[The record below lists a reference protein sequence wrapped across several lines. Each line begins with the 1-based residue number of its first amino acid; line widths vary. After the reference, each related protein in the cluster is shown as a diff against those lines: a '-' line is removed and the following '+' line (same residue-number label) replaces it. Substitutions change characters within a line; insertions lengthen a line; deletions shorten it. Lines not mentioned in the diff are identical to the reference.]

1 MPGGHGPGHAE
12 SMTNLST
19 IKSELQSRK
28 LIRPRENRMLA
39 GVCAGIAQYLKVD
52 PTVVR
57 LAAVALAVFTVGTAV
72 LLYVAGWILM
82 PEEEEG
88 YHTASVA

>member
-1 MPGGHGPGHAE
+1 MPGAAGSGDADC
-12 SMTNLST
+12 MTNLST

-28 LIRPRENRMLA
+28 LIRPRGDRMLA

-57 LAAVALAVFTVGTAV
+57 LATVALAVFTFGTAV
-72 LLYVAGWILM
+72 LIYAAGWLLM
-82 PEEEEG
+82 PEEEEH
-88 YHTASVA
+88 YQTTVA

>member
-1 MPGGHGPGHAE
+1 MLGGPWSGHAE
-12 SMTNLST
+12 TMTNLST
-19 IKSELQSRK
+19 IKSELQSKK

-39 GVCAGIAQYLKVD
+39 GVCAGVAQYLKID

-57 LAAVALAVFTVGTAV
+57 LAAVALAIFTVGTAA
-72 LLYVAGWILM
+72 LLYIAGWILM
-82 PEEEEG
+82 PEEDEG